1 MKTICLH
8 FHAHQPYRL
17 KKYRFFNI
25 GQDHLYAD
33 DEINKDNLNHV
44 SHRSYAPLNAVLQEM
59 KEQYGDAFKASIGL
73 SGLLAQQLKESEKEI
88 YDSFRRAADD
98 GSIEVVGE
106 TYSHSLASLGDQ
118 KEFERQVKKQQALI
132 KKDFKQTATTFRNT
146 DLIFSN
152 TIADRVSD
160 LGFKTIL
167 TEGAEALLDWRSPNY
182 LYQSQGASTINI
194 LTRNH
199 KLSDDITFGYHALGG
214 GDTAVSSRRFID
226 LIKHEEQG
234 EVINIFL
241 DYETFGEY
249 IPTEHGI
256 FDFLKAFVREVCAD
270 KELQFATPSEVVKKA
285 KPCEQIGVTA
295 PVSCANAR
303 RNMSTWLENELQR
316 EVFSQLYS
324 IGEKIREKGDEKLIE
339 AWEILQSSDHFCTL
353 SFKDEERGHGHNRQF
368 SNQSPYDAFINYMN
382 ILSDLMLQLKQ
393 NTPNKR
399 IIKIKE

>member
-8 FHAHQPYRL
+8 FHAHQPYSL

-25 GQDHLYAD
+25 GQEHLYAD
-33 DEINKDNLNHV
+33 DEINKENLNRV

-88 YDSFRRAADD
+88 YNTFRRATDD

-106 TYSHSLASLGDQ
+106 TYSHSLASLGDE
-118 KEFERQVKKQQALI
+118 KEFERQVKKQQAMI
-132 KKDFKQTATTFRNT
+132 KKDFKQTAKTFRNT
-146 DLIFSN
+146 DLIFNN
-152 TIADRVSD
+152 TIADKVAE
-160 LGFKTIL
+160 LGFKTMM
-167 TEGAEALLDWRSPNY
+167 TEGAEALLNWRNPNY
-182 LYQSQGASTINI
+182 LYQSQGESVINI
-194 LTRNH
+194 LARNH

-214 GDTAVSSRRFID
+214 GDTGVSSRRFID

-234 EVINIFL
+234 EVINLFL

-270 KELQFATPSEVVKKA
+270 EELQFATPSEVVKKA

-295 PVSCANAR
+295 PISCANAR

-324 IGEKIREKGDEKLIE
+324 IGEKIREKGDEKLTA
-339 AWEILQSSDHFCTL
+339 AWEILQSSDYFCTL

-368 SNQSPYDAFINYMN
+368 SHQSPYDAFINYMN
-382 ILSDLMLQLKQ
+382 ILSDLMLQLKDT
-393 NTPNKR
+393 TPKR
-399 IIKIKE
+399 TIKIKD